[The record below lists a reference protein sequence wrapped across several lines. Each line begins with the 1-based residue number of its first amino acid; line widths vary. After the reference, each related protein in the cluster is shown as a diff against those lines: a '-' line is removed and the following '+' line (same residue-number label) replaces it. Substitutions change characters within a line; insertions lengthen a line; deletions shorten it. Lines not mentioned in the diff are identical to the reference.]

1 MTTMS
6 DDTFDKG
13 KARIDP
19 VSGVPTTGHEWDGI
33 EELNTPLPRWWVW
46 TFWLTVIWGVGYTIA
61 YPAWPTAGGGTQGL
75 FAWNSRTQVA
85 SEVAD
90 LQTTRG
96 PVLDKIK
103 AAPLDMIESDPQLL
117 AAARMVGKVAFAT
130 NCASCHGAGGQGA
143 RGYANLNDDDW
154 IWGGKL
160 ADIRQTIEHGVRW
173 DADKATHASAMPAF
187 GRDGVLTPE
196 QISIVADHVRTY
208 AETPDSDAPTPE
220 GEKLYAENCA
230 ACHGVEGKGNPE
242 MGAPALYDQV
252 WLYGSDKP
260 SVVARIVNGGGAV
273 MPAWKDR
280 LDDTTIKALA
290 VYVHSLGGGQ

>member
-6 DDTFDKG
+6 DDKG
-13 KARIDP
+13 KVRVDP
-19 VSGVPTTGHEWDGI
+19 FSGVPTTGHEWDGI

-46 TFWLTVIWGVGYTIA
+46 TFWITIVWGIAYAIA
-61 YPAWPTAGGGTQGL
+61 YPSWPTLSGGTQGL
-75 FAWNSRTQVA
+75 LAWNARSQVT
-85 SEVAD
+85 SDVAD
-90 LQTTRG
+90 LQATRG
-96 PVLDKIK
+96 PVLEKIA
-103 AAPLDMIESDPQLL
+103 AAPLEGIESDPQLL
-117 AAARMVGKVAFAT
+117 AASRMVGKVAFAT

-143 RGYANLNDDDW
+143 KGYANLNDDDW

-160 ADIRQTIEHGVRW
+160 ADIKQTIEHGVRW
-173 DADKATHASAMPAF
+173 EADKATHSSAMPAF

-208 AETPDSDAPTPE
+208 AETPDSDAPTLE

-230 ACHGVEGKGNPE
+230 SCHGVEGKGNPE
-242 MGAPALYDQV
+242 VGAPALYDRV
-252 WLYGSDKP
+252 WLYSADKP
-260 SVVARIVNGGGAV
+260 TIVARIANGGGAV